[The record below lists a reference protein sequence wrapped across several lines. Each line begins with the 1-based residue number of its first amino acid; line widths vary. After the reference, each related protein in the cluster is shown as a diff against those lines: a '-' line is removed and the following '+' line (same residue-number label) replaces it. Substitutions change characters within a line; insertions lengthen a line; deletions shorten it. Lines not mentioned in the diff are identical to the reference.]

1 MEGNHCLTCSR
12 PTLDHL
18 DSRQGGPDNFVLL
31 DLDRANDVP
40 ETSCPRHLQGC
51 DESTLP
57 FQSITVSETLQ
68 VAEEFVLESH
78 HRSTATDQ
86 MTATLQP
93 HGLQTGGP
101 VERFSNRGSPIDDH
115 RLLVGV
121 PHTDPSDVE
130 DAAAGLRLLVD
141 APEDEGCV
149 TEVQVLEPGHHLFND
164 GFPLETGLVG
174 AAAPHLHHAGQTQRP
189 LAGRFKA
196 GVGVVD
202 VGLLEGQFRVPG
214 HGLSSGVRATG
225 SGVVLGGVVGAHG
238 IAACRES
245 DAGSRFRPVNEPIG
259 GALRG
264 LGIHLGT
271 VEGEKSPPRA
281 TMAR

>member
-121 PHTDPSDVE
+121 PHSNPTHVE
-130 DAAAGLRLLVD
+130 DAAPQFGLLVNTSK
-141 APEDEGCV
+141 DERRI
-149 TEVQVLEPGHHLFND
+149 TQVKMVKPCRDLIDDRL
-164 GFPLETGLVG
+164 PLETRLIG
-174 AAAPHLHHAGQTQRP
+174 PTSTHFNHAGQAERP
-189 LAGRFKA
+189 IPGCLEA
-196 GVGVVD
+196 GVG
-202 VGLLEGQFRVPG
+202 
-214 HGLSSGVRATG
+214 
-225 SGVVLGGVVGAHG
+225 
-238 IAACRES
+238 
-245 DAGSRFRPVNEPIG
+245 
-259 GALRG
+259 
-264 LGIHLGT
+264 
-271 VEGEKSPPRA
+271 
-281 TMAR
+281 